1 MPKFLPPRRGAT
13 LAIAICDRCQR
24 KVYHDDLRP
33 DGNSPGLR
41 VCVACWDV
49 KDPWRLP
56 ARRPDRITLRH
67 PRPYAAPPLDPVP
80 PLLITE
86 YGEPIDFPPEIEIE
100 T

>member
-1 MPKFLPPRRGAT
+1 MPRYLNPRSGT
-13 LAIAICDRCQR
+13 HLAIAICDRCQS
-24 KVYHDDLRP
+24 KVPYNALRP

-41 VCVACWDV
+41 VCRSCWDV

-56 ARRPDRITLRH
+56 ARRPDRISLKN
-67 PRPYAAPPLDPVP
+67 PRPYVAPPLDPVP